1 MPHCDTGTWAVTSTG
16 VPPRYEIPGDGVITS
31 WRTYT
36 GATFNQGPV
45 RLKVVRPMSAT
56 TFAVVAA
63 SEYITP
69 VYNVDGAN
77 GPFATRIPVVANDLV
92 ALGVGPRTGAQTRPF
107 CQFNNSLAAGAMAKI
122 GVDDAPD
129 AAAALTWGAANY
141 PTYRVSVSATL
152 EADLDHDD
160 FGDETQDQCP
170 GEAG

>member
-16 VPPRYEIPGDGVITS
+16 VPPRYEIPGDGVLTS

-45 RLKVVRPMSAT
+45 RLKVVRPLSAT
-56 TFAVVAA
+56 TFAVVAV

-92 ALGVGPRTGAQTRPF
+92 ALGVGPRTGAQPRPA
-107 CQFNNSLAAGAMAKI
+107 CQFTNCLAAGSMAKI
-122 GVDDAPD
+122 GVDDEPV
-129 AAAALTWGAANY
+129 AAAALTWGAANS
-141 PTYRVSVSATL
+141 PASRASVSVSVML
-152 EADLDHDD
+152 EPDLDHDD
-160 FGDETQDQCP
+160 L
-170 GEAG
+170 A